1 MHTIASGRLRAG
13 AAAACIALLLSAGAG
28 LGQIP
33 GSPPLIGA
41 PTRAGDSLTV
51 WPDSGTARRD
61 TTRTVQP
68 AAELKVVR
76 RHYRF
81 RQQVALALAMMV
93 FAALMMTAA
102 QSLNPE

>member
-1 MHTIASGRLRAG
+1 MHTTATTCVRA
-13 AAAACIALLLSAGAG
+13 ALVAACVTLLLAAGAG

-33 GSPPLIGA
+33 GSPPPIGA
-41 PTRAGDSLTV
+41 PSRVGDSLTV

-102 QSLNPE
+102 QSLNPD